1 MTSIFIND
9 HIYDF
14 DLDEALLQLSDQRR
28 EVALKYKH
36 ELGQR
41 TCAAAYV
48 LLCEGLRE
56 VYGIAEKPIFEYGEH
71 GKPSII
77 GHSDIHFNLSH
88 CKEVVICAI
97 SDHPV
102 GVDVEV
108 VSIYNE
114 SLARHVMNDEEMET
128 ILQAERPEVMFTR
141 LWTMKEAVVKRSG
154 RGIADDI
161 KHVLENESRVVTIE
175 GPDLRYVYSIACSS
189 KADLRRL
196 NIKIKD

>member
-56 VYGIAEKPIFEYGEH
+56 VYGITEKPIFEYGEH

-77 GHSDIHFNLSH
+77 GHPDIHFNLSH
-88 CKEVVICAI
+88 CKEAAICAI
-97 SDHPV
+97 SDHPI

-108 VSIYNE
+108 VRRYNE

-128 ILQAERPEVMFTR
+128 ILQSEHPEVMFTR

-154 RGIADDI
+154 RGITDDI
-161 KHVLENESRVVTIE
+161 KHVLENESH
-175 GPDLRYVYSIACSS
+175 
-189 KADLRRL
+189 
-196 NIKIKD
+196 